1 MPELSVLVLEDQP
14 FQRLVAV
21 SALKKAG
28 VAHVYEASDGN
39 EALSVLKANGCV
51 DIAICDLRM
60 RGMDGLTFLHHASQR
75 GLLRSVILSSDLDP
89 VLRQATVS
97 MIQSLGLVFLGDLG
111 KPFNLGRAK
120 VLLQRY
126 RRPQLTQSTHGEE
139 TAALCA
145 SDIQRGLNNGEF
157 EAYYQ
162 PKVSLATGQLNG
174 AEVLARWNHPRL
186 GILSP
191 IRFLPVMEANDL
203 VGQLFAAL
211 FSQGIALQ
219 KQLAERLQPI
229 ELAFNLH
236 VSQLASLELL
246 EHISQSLEQ
255 SKLPATGLMFE
266 VTETGLVL
274 APASSLETL
283 VRLRLL
289 GCGLAMDDFGAGY
302 SSLERLCEFPF
313 SQIKLDASFVRKL
326 DFQPRSR
333 AIISSTVTLS
343 ESLGLS
349 LVIEGVETQEQSRQL
364 LELGCTLAQ
373 GFLFARPMPRKHF
386 ISYCQDQSANYA
398 TPDTP

>member
-1 MPELSVLVLEDQP
+1 M
-14 FQRLVAV
+14 
-21 SALKKAG
+21 
-28 VAHVYEASDGN
+28 YEASDGN

-126 RRPQLTQSTHGEE
+126 RRPQLTQSTYGEE

>member
-21 SALKKAG
+21 SALRKAG
-28 VAHVYEASDGN
+28 IGLVCEAADGN
-39 EALSVLKANGCV
+39 EALTALKVSGGV

-60 RGMDGLTFLHHASQR
+60 RGMDGLTFLHHASQS

-97 MIQSLGLVFLGDLG
+97 MIQSLGLEFLGDLG

-120 VLLQRY
+120 LLLRRY
-126 RRPQLTQSTHGEE
+126 SRPQVIPSTLVDGP
-139 TAALCA
+139 AALCA
-145 SDIQRGLNNGEF
+145 SEVQRGLNNGEF

-162 PKVSLATGQLNG
+162 PKVHLVTGQLKG
-174 AEVLARWNHPRL
+174 AEVLARWNHPHL
-186 GILSP
+186 GILPP
-191 IRFLPVMEANDL
+191 IRFLPIMEAHDL
-203 VGQLFAAL
+203 VGQLFNSL
-211 FSQGIALQ
+211 LSQGLALQ
-219 KQLAERLQPI
+219 KELSQLLQPV

-236 VSQLASLELL
+236 VSQLASMELV
-246 EHISQSLEQ
+246 EHINQSLEQ
-255 SKLPATGLMFE
+255 SQLPARGLMFE
-266 VTETGLVL
+266 VTESGLVL

-313 SQIKLDASFVRKL
+313 SQVKLDASFVRKL

-333 AIISSTVTLS
+333 AIIRSSVSLC

-349 LVIEGVETQEQSRQL
+349 LVIEGVETREQSEQL
-364 LELGCTLAQ
+364 RELGCTLAQ
-373 GFLFARPMPRKHF
+373 GFLFARPMPGKHF
-386 ISYCQDQSANYA
+386 ISYCQDQSAK
-398 TPDTP
+398 